1 MGQAAI
7 ECVITIMDSAR
18 GAGKRLH
25 GVSGDEDLTAGQ
37 DEAVA
42 LRDDEGGGTRPGAR
56 GRKAAGVAGGATG
69 YVLDEQV
76 GFLMRRAQQRHIAIF
91 QRIMGEQGPTPT
103 QFAALVKL
111 SSGEEISQNLL
122 GRMTAMDPATIKGV
136 IARLEERGLV
146 ERLPD
151 PQDQRRLLVRLSE
164 AGREAVP
171 ALIDKARAITA
182 ATLSPLS
189 REEAERL
196 LALLA
201 RLD

>member
-1 MGQAAI
+1 MATAPD
-7 ECVITIMDSAR
+7 ETATIQT
-18 GAGKRLH
+18 G
-25 GVSGDEDLTAGQ
+25 GDRIAQ
-37 DEAVA
+37 PA
-42 LRDDEGGGTRPGAR
+42 AR
-56 GRKAAGVAGGATG
+56 GRKSATAASAAGG

-91 QRIMGEQGPTPT
+91 QRIMGDDGPTPT
-103 QFAALVKL
+103 QFAAMSKL
-111 SSGEEISQNLL
+111 AAGEEISQNLL

-151 PQDQRRLLVRLSE
+151 PDDQRRVRVRLS
-164 AGREAVP
+164 AKGREAMP
-171 ALIDKARAITA
+171 GLTEKARAITA
-182 ATLSPLS
+182 ATLAPLS

-196 LALLA
+196 LGLLA

>member
-1 MGQAAI
+1 MCNNNHGQ
-7 ECVITIMDSAR
+7 R
-18 GAGKRLH
+18 FGGW
-25 GVSGDEDLTAGQ
+25 Q
-37 DEAVA
+37 EAMR
-42 LRDDEGGGTRPGAR
+42 RDR
-56 GRKAAGVAGGATG
+56 GRGPRGGDQGMRMSRQDSVADTVAKPTARQRKPSSASTAAPMD

-91 QRIMGEQGPTPT
+91 QRIMGDNGPTPT
-103 QFAALVKL
+103 QFAAMSKL
-111 SSGEEISQNLL
+111 SAGEEISQNLL

-151 PQDQRRLLVRLSE
+151 PDDQRRVRVRLS
-164 AGREAVP
+164 AKGREAIP
-171 ALIDKARAITA
+171 GLLEKAKAITA
-182 ATLSPLS
+182 ATLAPLS

>member
-1 MGQAAI
+1 M
-7 ECVITIMDSAR
+7 SASGEDGVVEQ
-18 GAGKRLH
+18 GAKP
-25 GVSGDEDLTAGQ
+25 VSRQ
-37 DEAVA
+37 
-42 LRDDEGGGTRPGAR
+42 
-56 GRKAAGVAGGATG
+56 RKAAGGALPSYT
-69 YVLDEQV
+69 LDEQV

-91 QRIMGEQGPTPT
+91 QRIMGDDGPTPT
-103 QFAALVKL
+103 QFAAMSKL
-111 SSGEEISQNLL
+111 AGGEEISQNLL

-151 PQDQRRLLVRLSE
+151 PDDQRRVRVRLS
-164 AGREAVP
+164 AKGLEAVP
-171 ALIDKARAITA
+171 ALIEKAKAITA
-182 ATLSPLS
+182 ATLAPLS

>member
-1 MGQAAI
+1 MSSD
-7 ECVITIMDSAR
+7 DSA
-18 GAGKRLH
+18 
-25 GVSGDEDLTAGQ
+25 GDI
-37 DEAVA
+37 V
-42 LRDDEGGGTRPGAR
+42 TRPAR
-56 GRKAAGVAGGATG
+56 QRKAPGAAASVAAA
-69 YVLDEQV
+69 YVLDEQI

-91 QRIMGEQGPTPT
+91 QRIMGDDGPTPT
-103 QFAALVKL
+103 QFAAMSKL
-111 SSGEEISQNLL
+111 SAGEEISQNLL

-151 PQDQRRLLVRLSE
+151 PDDQRRVRVRLSA
-164 AGREAVP
+164 AGHDAVP
-171 ALIDKARAITA
+171 GLIEKARAITA
-182 ATLSPLS
+182 ATLAPLS

>member
-1 MGQAAI
+1 MEI
-7 ECVITIMDSAR
+7 
-18 GAGKRLH
+18 
-25 GVSGDEDLTAGQ
+25 GVSGEDA
-37 DEAVA
+37 EVAAVA
-42 LRDDEGGGTRPGAR
+42 KPAAR
-56 GRKAAGVAGGATG
+56 QRKQGGAVAAG

-91 QRIMGEQGPTPT
+91 QRIMGEDGPTPT
-103 QFAALVKL
+103 QFAAMSKL
-111 SSGEEISQNLL
+111 AGGEEISQNLL

-151 PQDQRRLLVRLSE
+151 PDDQRRVRVRLSGKGF
-164 AGREAVP
+164 AQMP
-171 ALIDKARAITA
+171 ALVEKARAITA
-182 ATLSPLS
+182 ATLAPLS

>member
-1 MGQAAI
+1 MGA
-7 ECVITIMDSAR
+7 
-18 GAGKRLH
+18 
-25 GVSGDEDLTAGQ
+25 SGDDRVVERVAKP
-37 DEAVA
+37 AV
-42 LRDDEGGGTRPGAR
+42 RQQR
-56 GRKAAGVAGGATG
+56 AAGTALPP
-69 YVLDEQV
+69 YLLDEQI

-91 QRIMGEQGPTPT
+91 QRIMGDDGPTPT
-103 QFAALVKL
+103 QFAAMSKL
-111 SSGEEISQNLL
+111 AGGEEISQNLL

-151 PQDQRRLLVRLSE
+151 PDDQRRVRVRLS
-164 AGREAVP
+164 ARGLEAVP
-171 ALIDKARAITA
+171 ALIEKAKAITA
-182 ATLSPLS
+182 ATLAPLS

>member
-1 MGQAAI
+1 MSRQDSVAETAAKP
-7 ECVITIMDSAR
+7 TARQRKPSSASTAAPMD
-18 GAGKRLH
+18 
-25 GVSGDEDLTAGQ
+25 
-37 DEAVA
+37 
-42 LRDDEGGGTRPGAR
+42 
-56 GRKAAGVAGGATG
+56 
-69 YVLDEQV
+69 YILDEQV

-91 QRIMGEQGPTPT
+91 QRIMGDDGPTPT
-103 QFAALVKL
+103 QFAAMSKL
-111 SSGEEISQNLL
+111 SAGEEISQNLL

-151 PQDQRRLLVRLSE
+151 PDDQRRVRVRLS
-164 AGREAVP
+164 AKGREAIP
-171 ALIDKARAITA
+171 SLLEKAKAISA
-182 ATLSPLS
+182 ATLAPLS

>member
-1 MGQAAI
+1 M
-7 ECVITIMDSAR
+7 T
-18 GAGKRLH
+18 
-25 GVSGDEDLTAGQ
+25 
-37 DEAVA
+37 
-42 LRDDEGGGTRPGAR
+42 DDEPRERPARR
-56 GRKAAGVAGGATG
+56 GRKVAAGPTGAGD
-69 YVLDEQV
+69 YNLDEQV
-76 GFLMRRAQQRHIAIF
+76 GFLMRRAQQRHLAIF
-91 QRIMGEQGPTPT
+91 QRIMGEEGPTPT

-111 SSGEEISQNLL
+111 STGEEISQNLL

-136 IARLEERGLV
+136 IARLAERGLV

-151 PQDQRRLLVRLSE
+151 RQDQRRLLVRLSA

-171 ALIDKARAITA
+171 MLIEKARAITA

>member
-1 MGQAAI
+1 MSGENSLAGSAAA
-7 ECVITIMDSAR
+7 TGGKPAAR
-18 GAGKRLH
+18 PRKAKPAAPGAGP
-25 GVSGDEDLTAGQ
+25 D
-37 DEAVA
+37 
-42 LRDDEGGGTRPGAR
+42 
-56 GRKAAGVAGGATG
+56 

-91 QRIMGEQGPTPT
+91 QRIMGDDGPTPT
-103 QFAALVKL
+103 QFAAMSKL

-151 PQDQRRLLVRLSE
+151 PDDQRRVRVRLSAKGHE
-164 AGREAVP
+164 AIP
-171 ALIDKARAITA
+171 ALIEKARAISA
-182 ATLSPLS
+182 ATVAPLS

>member
-1 MGQAAI
+1 MAAVLDDKV
-7 ECVITIMDSAR
+7 EAKRPSAR
-18 GAGKRLH
+18 TRKGASP
-25 GVSGDEDLTAGQ
+25 VASPGD
-37 DEAVA
+37 
-42 LRDDEGGGTRPGAR
+42 
-56 GRKAAGVAGGATG
+56 
-69 YVLDEQV
+69 YMLDEQV

-91 QRIMGEQGPTPT
+91 QRIMGDEGPTPT

-111 SSGEEISQNLL
+111 SAGEAISQNLL

-136 IARLEERGLV
+136 IARLEERRLV

-151 PQDQRRLLVRLSE
+151 PDDQRRVLVRLSE
-164 AGREAVP
+164 AGRAAVP
-171 ALIDKARAITA
+171 GLIEKAKAITA

-189 REEAERL
+189 REESDRL

>member
-1 MGQAAI
+1 MSSGQ
-7 ECVITIMDSAR
+7 D
-18 GAGKRLH
+18 GAGI
-25 GVSGDEDLTAGQ
+25 
-37 DEAVA
+37 
-42 LRDDEGGGTRPGAR
+42 
-56 GRKAAGVAGGATG
+56 AAGRRKKPVAPARKPVAAPAMPD

-91 QRIMGEQGPTPT
+91 QRIMGEDGPTPT
-103 QFAALVKL
+103 QFAAMIKL
-111 SSGEEISQNLL
+111 SAGAEISQNHL

-151 PQDQRRLLVRLSE
+151 PEDQRRVLIRLSE
-164 AGREAVP
+164 KGTAAMPG
-171 ALIDKARAITA
+171 LIEKAKAITA
-182 ATLSPLS
+182 ATLAPLS

-196 LALLA
+196 LALLT